1 MDSELPLGDR
11 WVRIRLQKF
20 DGLLWKGV
28 AFASSPGDPNHTA
41 FTEVRSFPGGTDK
54 LQDIKTRILSPVVS
68 RAWLVSGSDHD
79 TFEATASL
87 ECVRYDVISA
97 VAVNRNVRI
106 GATFRD
112 APG

>member
-87 ECVRYDVISA
+87 DCVM
-97 VAVNRNVRI
+97 
-106 GATFRD
+106 T
-112 APG
+112 